1 MSNII
6 TARDPG
12 IIAAEINYIKEKIKE
27 TVIYASIEIGGKLC
41 EAKSMVSQGEWG
53 RWLEE
58 NVEYSQST
66 AENLMKLYKEY
77 GGNQESLFD
86 TWTNSETFGKLTYT
100 QHLAL
105 LALPFADRQEF
116 AEQNSVADMSTRQLQ
131 KAIQEQLDEECRR
144 HEETRGN
151 LEATQAQLRDAEQN
165 VLHMQQQLSAA
176 KSTESAWQD
185 EIERLKNDRRRAE
198 QSEVN
203 VLKQLEQAQKDLA
216 QAQAKE
222 DAIREELKIAQ
233 ENPQVPDSMM
243 EQLRKEAEAQ
253 AAAKNKGAATKKLEA
268 AQKELDAAAHQK
280 ELLDAR
286 IADLE
291 EQLVAAEKRVKM
303 SDPDIMEYNTLAQ
316 KLMSDYNVMDGL
328 RRKITVHDK
337 ESGEKLKRF
346 QTKVVSMWA
355 DSLMGVS

>member
-12 IIAAEINYIKEKIKE
+12 IIAAEINYIKKKVQE

-41 EAKSMVSQGEWG
+41 EAKSMVAQGEWG
-53 RWLEE
+53 RWLED

-131 KAIQEQLDEECRR
+131 QALREAEDERR
-144 HEETRGN
+144 HREETELQ
-151 LEATQAQLRDAEQN
+151 LESAQAQLRDAEQN
-165 VLHMQQQLSAA
+165 MLDMQQQLSAA
-176 KSTESAWQD
+176 KSSEGAWQEQID
-185 EIERLKNDRRRAE
+185 KLKDDRRRAE

-203 VLKQLEQAQKDLA
+203 ILKQLEQVRKDLA

-222 DAIREELKIAQ
+222 DSVRAELKHAQ
-233 ENPQVPDSMM
+233 ENPQIPDSVM
-243 EQLRKEAEAQ
+243 EQLRKEAEVQ
-253 AAAKNKGAATKKLEA
+253 AASKKKGAAQKMLEEV
-268 AQKELDAAAHQK
+268 QKELNAAAHQK
-280 ELLDAR
+280 ELLDGR
-286 IADLE
+286 IAELE
-291 EQLVAAEKRVKM
+291 EKLVAAEKRIKM

-316 KLMSDYNVMDGL
+316 KLIADYNIMDGL

-337 ESGEKLKRF
+337 EKGEKLKQF
-346 QTKVVSMWA
+346 QKKMVSLWV
-355 DSLMGVS
+355 DSLMEVS